1 MIINP
6 YRFSVA
12 GGVTFG
18 NASRAFDGTND
29 YLTVADGSWIPTGAQ
44 TWACWVKLDTTGTYS
59 FFNHNG
65 GSPNKS
71 LQILVISGGKFRL
84 QVSENGTGSVNLDST
99 TTPTTG
105 TWYHVAG
112 VFNPALSSLA
122 RRIYVNGTLESN
134 ANPIYSSL
142 NDTSVDIGI
151 GANSGGDFKLDGN
164 MADCRIYDADIGDS
178 AIADLAA
185 GTDYQTNL
193 VGWWLTDSDDLDDYA
208 SVPHDASEASGSSST
223 YDTDGPLD

>member
-6 YRFSVA
+6 YRFVS
-12 GGVTFG
+12 GDVTFG

-29 YLTVADGSWIPTGAQ
+29 YLTVPDGSWIPTGAQ
-44 TWACWVKLDTTGTYS
+44 TWCCWVKLDTTGTYS
-59 FFNHNG
+59 LFNHNG

-71 LQILVISGGKFRL
+71 LQILVVSGGTFRL
-84 QVSENGTGSVNLDST
+84 QVSDNGTGSVNLNST

-105 TWYHVAG
+105 VWYHVAG
-112 VFNPALSSLA
+112 VFDPDGGANG
-122 RRIYVNGTLESN
+122 RRIYVNGTQES
-134 ANPIYSSL
+134 AALALYTSL
-142 NDTSVDIGI
+142 NDTNQDIGI
-151 GANSGGDFKLDGN
+151 GANGAGDFKLDGKL
-164 MADCRIYDADIGDS
+164 ADCRIYDADIGDS

-193 VGWWLTDSDDLDDYA
+193 IGWWLTDNDDIDDYA
-208 SVPHDASEASGSSST
+208 TVPHDASEAGGSAST

>member
-1 MIINP
+1 MNIINP
-6 YRFSVA
+6 YRFA
-12 GGVTFG
+12 GDGDVTFG
-18 NASRAFDGTND
+18 NASRSFDGTND

-44 TWACWVKLDTTGTYS
+44 TWSCWVKLDTTGTYS

-71 LQILVISGGKFRL
+71 IQILVVSGGKFRM
-84 QVSENGTGSVNLDST
+84 QVSSSGSNSENLDST

-112 VFNPALSSLA
+112 VFNPSLQSRA
-122 RRIYVNGTLESN
+122 RRIYVNGVEE
-134 ANPIYSSL
+134 ANTTTSFSSL

-151 GANSGGDFKLDGN
+151 GANSGGNFKLDGKL
-164 MADCRIYDADIGDS
+164 ADCRIYDADIGDS
-178 AIADLAA
+178 AIADLAS

-193 VGWWLTDSDDLDDYA
+193 VGWWLTDSDDIDDYA
-208 SVPHDASEASGSSST
+208 STNDATEGSGSSST